1 MNFFILRLLVG
12 SSFLINSTFAL
23 APKKIITIGRDLK
36 EAAFPIGKSNYKH
49 SLFENDEL
57 SLMEVS
63 ESDLERISH
72 LAHEKFNRCG
82 GFVVHEDQEKAWSE
96 VDNQSL
102 RLSAQKS
109 LMVDYAINQQNTVNN
124 MIQEVQEA
132 NIREVILK
140 LSSYKNRYYK
150 SQTGTESSLWLFD
163 YWKNLVAH
171 RSDILVSRYKHSGWP
186 QDTIMVEIQGKTDDK
201 IVIGGHAD
209 SIAGWWGRDRAK
221 APGADDN
228 ASGIA
233 TMTEILRVLVNGNYR
248 PTNTI
253 VFAAYAAEEVG
264 LLGSREVAGS
274 FKENNENVLG
284 VLQLD
289 MTNFK
294 GSDWDIVLMSDYTNE
309 AQNKFIGS
317 LIDTYLPGLAWG
329 YDKCGYACSDHASWN
344 SQGYPASMPFEAKKG
359 DSNRHIHSDRDT
371 LSQSGD
377 NADHAQKFA
386 KMGLAFVLE
395 LDN

>member
-1 MNFFILRLLVG
+1 MNSFILRLLVG
-12 SSFLINSTFAL
+12 SLILISSSFAST
-23 APKKIITIGRDLK
+23 PKKLITIGRDLK
-36 EAAFPIGKSNYKH
+36 EAAFPQGKSNYKH
-49 SLFENDEL
+49 GIFEDDEL
-57 SLMEVS
+57 SLIEVS
-63 ESDLERISH
+63 ESDFKRISH

-82 GFVVHEDQEKAWSE
+82 GFMVHENEDMAWKE
-96 VDNQSL
+96 VDNKRN

-109 LMVDYAINQQNTVNN
+109 VMVDYGINQQATVTNL
-124 MIQEVQEA
+124 IKEVQET

-140 LSSYKNRYYK
+140 LSSFKNRYYK
-150 SQTGTESSLWLFD
+150 SESGSKSSIWLSD
-163 YWKNLVAH
+163 YWKSLVAH
-171 RSDILVSRYKHSGWP
+171 RSDITVNRWNHSSWP
-186 QDTIMVEIQGKTDDK
+186 QDTIIVEIKGKTDDK

-209 SIAGWWGRDRAK
+209 SIAGWWGRERAR

-233 TMTEILRVLVNGNYR
+233 TMTEILRVLVNSNYQ
-248 PTNTI
+248 PQNTI

-264 LLGSREVAGS
+264 LLGSKEVAKS
-274 FKENNENVLG
+274 FKDDGENVLG

-289 MTNFK
+289 MTNFN
-294 GSDWDIVLMSDYTNE
+294 GSDLDIVLMSDYTNE
-309 AQNKFIGS
+309 AQNKFIGG
-317 LIDTYLPGLAWG
+317 LIDTYLPGLSWG

-359 DSNRHIHSDRDT
+359 DSNRHIHSDKDT
-371 LSQSGD
+371 LSRSGD

-386 KMGLAFVLE
+386 KMGVAFVLE